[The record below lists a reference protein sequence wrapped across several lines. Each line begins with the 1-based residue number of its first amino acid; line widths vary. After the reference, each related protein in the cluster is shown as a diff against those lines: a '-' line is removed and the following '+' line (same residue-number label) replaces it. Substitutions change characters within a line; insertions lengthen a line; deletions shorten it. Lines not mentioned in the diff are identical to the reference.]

1 LGINPLGVS
10 HIEKKVLSILR
21 KDGQAS
27 LQELCAK
34 TGLSRTAIQRDV
46 ELYLMK
52 KSLIKIDGKRHITK
66 EGSDYIDHEV
76 KKKIC

>member
-1 LGINPLGVS
+1 MNPLGVS
-10 HIEKKVLSILR
+10 HIEKKVLAILR
-21 KDGQAS
+21 RDGQAS

-52 KSLIKIDGKRHITK
+52 KNLIKIDGKRHITK
-66 EGSDYIDHEV
+66 EGSDYIDRDV
-76 KKKIC
+76 KSKTA

>member
-1 LGINPLGVS
+1 MNN
-10 HIEKKVLSILR
+10 IEKKILSILR
-21 KDGQAS
+21 MDGQAS

-52 KSLIKIDGKRHITK
+52 KNLIKIDGKRHITK
-66 EGSDYIDHEV
+66 QGSDYIDKEN
-76 KKKIC
+76 KDAKYTKEKSK